1 MYLKNIENAALLSY
15 QSLFSITK
23 KQQQQQQQT
32 NLFTYVNLCVL
43 TTLQKRKWSYLLQTK
58 LFLKVS
64 SNHFLEDVS
73 IYLDLDHLYA
83 LCSKTID
90 HI

>member
-43 TTLQKRKWSYLLQTK
+43 TTLQKRK
-58 LFLKVS
+58 
-64 SNHFLEDVS
+64 
-73 IYLDLDHLYA
+73 
-83 LCSKTID
+83 
-90 HI
+90 